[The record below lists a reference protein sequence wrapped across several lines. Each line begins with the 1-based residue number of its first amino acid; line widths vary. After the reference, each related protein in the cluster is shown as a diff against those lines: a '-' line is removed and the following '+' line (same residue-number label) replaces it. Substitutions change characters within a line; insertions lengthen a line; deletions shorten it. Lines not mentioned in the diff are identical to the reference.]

1 MGAEKFSR
9 YEIREELGQGGMA
22 TVYRAYDPLFERE
35 VALKILKQERLN
47 DVQVRERFER
57 ETKII
62 AKLEHAAI
70 VPVYDVGRSDNDQLF
85 FVMRY
90 MAGGSLAD
98 RIQNGSLSL
107 LDAAGILQ
115 RLGAALDYAHAKGII
130 HRDLKPGNILFDEYD
145 NAYISDFGIA
155 KLAQASTRITNS
167 GIIGTPTHMSPE
179 QAQGEEVDG
188 RSDIYSLGVILFE
201 MLSGHTPFEATTP
214 LGMALKH
221 AIEPPPHILD
231 VNPNLPAG
239 VEGVI
244 KKVLEKERKQRYG
257 SGTDFA
263 NAFIGTLAQPLTS
276 DANLITLPPS
286 SGHLNDEV
294 VVLPR
299 PIGARKRQP
308 ISGRWMFGGF
318 IALALAAFVIWR
330 SPIFAAS
337 VTATPQPATVTVAS
351 STSTSLPTE
360 TATPV
365 PTETVIP
372 TMPVDPGIGG
382 ANKIALTAN
391 NDIYIMDMDG
401 GHIRQLT
408 NTNKPKFDLQW
419 LPGGN
424 ELLYGEANCVYKINF
439 ETAQGTAEKVA
450 CFKDP
455 KFEGFRVSPDGK
467 QVAISIERRL
477 LVLPFDLKTLSTIS
491 SAFELQSLEDLC
503 FDYVDVAVKGARW
516 SADGQS
522 LAVLYQSVVR
532 QRIGDT
538 IRVLAMDMERCQKS
552 DPLIMDEFPGKRF
565 TPDGYERYPILPS
578 YDWDG
583 NQRFLFNSF
592 KRNVGY
598 GDLYLYDLSKA
609 VASKVDPI
617 DGVCCYGN
625 AAFSPDGTYILLAFQ
640 DVRRGADSETQLY
653 YVPTDQIGAGEKF
666 TPIKLPIQF
675 FPDLR
680 ENIQLA
686 LRPSV
691 P

>member
-1 MGAEKFSR
+1 MGDEKFSR
-9 YEIREELGQGGMA
+9 YVIKEELGQGGMA

-35 VALKILKQERLN
+35 VALKILKQDRLN

-90 MAGGSLAD
+90 MAGRSLGD

-107 LDAAGILQ
+107 LDAANILQ

-155 KLAQASTRITNS
+155 KLAQASTKITSS

-188 RSDIYSLGVILFE
+188 RSDVYSLGVILFE

-221 AIEPPPHILD
+221 AIEPPPRILD

-239 VEGVI
+239 VEAVI
-244 KKVLEKERKQRYG
+244 KKVLEKERERRYS
-257 SGTDFA
+257 SGTEFA
-263 NAFIGTLAQPLTS
+263 NAFTGTLAQPLTS
-276 DANLITLPPS
+276 EANLVTLPPS
-286 SGHLNDEV
+286 QVHSDDEV

-299 PIGARKRQP
+299 AVGGRKRQFL
-308 ISGRWMFGGF
+308 SQRWMFGGL

-337 VTATPQPATVTVAS
+337 VTVTPQPATVTVAL
-351 STSTSLPTE
+351 STPTTLPA
-360 TATPV
+360 ATDTPI
-365 PTETVIP
+365 PTETVPPPI
-372 TMPVDPGIGG
+372 PVDPGIGG

-391 NDIYIMDMDG
+391 DDIYIMDMDG
-401 GHIRQLT
+401 SHIRQLT

-419 LPGGN
+419 LPGGS
-424 ELLYGEANCVYKINF
+424 ELLYGEANCVYKINV
-439 ETAQGTAEKVA
+439 ETAQAAEEVA
-450 CFKDP
+450 CFTDP
-455 KFEGFRVSPDGK
+455 KFDGFRVSPNGK

-477 LVLPFDLKTLSTIS
+477 LVFPFDLKTLSTIS

-503 FDYVDVAVKGARW
+503 FDYADVAVKGARW
-516 SADGQS
+516 SSDGQS
-522 LAVLYQSVVR
+522 LAVLYQSVVH

-538 IRVLAMDMERCQKS
+538 IRVLAMDMQRCQKV

-565 TPDGYERYPILPS
+565 IPEGYERYPILPS

-583 NQRFLFNSF
+583 GQRILFNSF

-598 GDLYLYDLSKA
+598 GELYLYDLSKLT
-609 VASKVDPI
+609 ASKIDPI
-617 DGVCCYGN
+617 DGVCCYGS

-653 YVPTDQIGAGEKF
+653 YVPTDQIGVGEKF
-666 TPIKLPIQF
+666 TPLKLPIQF

-686 LRPSV
+686 LRSSV

>member
-1 MGAEKFSR
+1 MGEEKFSR
-9 YEIREELGQGGMA
+9 YEIKEELGQGGMA

-35 VALKILKQERLN
+35 VALKILKQDRLN
-47 DVQVRERFER
+47 DVQLRERFER

-62 AKLEHAAI
+62 ARLEHAAI
-70 VPVYDVGRSDNDQLF
+70 VPVYDVGRSDNNQLF

-107 LDAAGILQ
+107 FDAANIIQ

-155 KLAQASTRITNS
+155 KLAQASTKITSS

-221 AIEPPPHILD
+221 AIEPPPRILD
-231 VNPNLPAG
+231 VNPDLPAG
-239 VEGVI
+239 VEAVI
-244 KKVLEKERKQRYG
+244 KKVLEKERERRYA
-257 SGTDFA
+257 SGTEFA
-263 NAFIGTLAQPLTS
+263 NAFIGTLTQPLTS
-276 DANLITLPPS
+276 EANLVHLPPS
-286 SGHLNDEV
+286 QLHQDDEV
-294 VVLPR
+294 VILPR
-299 PIGARKRQP
+299 PGVTRKRQP
-308 ISGRWMFGGF
+308 LRWMFGGF
-318 IALALAAFVIWR
+318 IVLALTAFVIWR

-337 VTATPQPATVTVAS
+337 VTATPPSATVTLAP
-351 STSTSLPTE
+351 STPTSLSTPTDTPIPTE
-360 TATPV
+360 TITAP
-365 PTETVIP
+365 I
-372 TMPVDPGIGG
+372 PVDPGIGG

-391 NDIYIMDMDG
+391 DDIYIMDMDG
-401 GHIRQLT
+401 SHIRQLT

-419 LPGGN
+419 LPSGN
-424 ELLYGEANCVYKINF
+424 ELLYGEANCVYKINV
-439 ETAQGTAEKVA
+439 EAAQAAEEVA
-450 CFKDP
+450 CFTDP
-455 KFEGFRVSPDGK
+455 KFDGFRVSPDGK

-477 LVLPFDLKTLSTIS
+477 LVLPFDPKMLSTIS
-491 SAFELQSLEDLC
+491 SAFELQSSEDLC
-503 FDYVDVAVKGARW
+503 FDYADVAVKGAHW

-522 LAVLYQSVVR
+522 LAVLYQSVVH

-538 IRVLAMDMERCQKS
+538 IRVLAMDMERCQKV

-598 GDLYLYDLSKA
+598 GELYLYDLSKSA
-609 VASKVDPI
+609 ASKIDPI
-617 DGVCCYGN
+617 DGVCCYGS

-640 DVRRGADSETQLY
+640 DVRRGAESETQLY
-653 YVPTDQIGAGEKF
+653 YVPIDQIGVGAKF
-666 TPIKLPIQF
+666 TSIKLPIQF

-686 LRPSV
+686 LRPSA

>member
-1 MGAEKFSR
+1 MGEEKFSR
-9 YEIREELGQGGMA
+9 YELKEELGQGGMA

-107 LDAAGILQ
+107 LDAANILQ
-115 RLGAALDYAHAKGII
+115 RLGGALDYAHAKGII
-130 HRDLKPGNILFDEYD
+130 HRDLKPGNILFDEYE

-155 KLAQASTRITNS
+155 KLAQASTKITNS

-221 AIEPPPHILD
+221 AIEPPPRILD

-239 VEGVI
+239 VDAVI
-244 KKVLEKERKQRYG
+244 KKVLEKERDRRYR
-257 SGTDFA
+257 SGTEFA
-263 NAFIGTLAQPLTS
+263 NAFLGTLAQPLTS
-276 DANLITLPPS
+276 DANLVTLPPS
-286 SGHLNDEV
+286 QVQQDEEV
-294 VVLPR
+294 IVLPR
-299 PIGARKRQP
+299 PDVAPKHQP
-308 ISGRWMFGGF
+308 LHQRWMFGGF
-318 IALALAAFVIWR
+318 IALALTAFVVWR
-330 SPIFAAS
+330 SPLFAAS
-337 VTATPQPATVTVAS
+337 VTATPPPATVTLAP
-351 STSTSLPTE
+351 STPTVLPPVTD
-360 TATPV
+360 TQTPTKTMT
-365 PTETVIP
+365 PTIS
-372 TMPVDPGIGG
+372 VDPGIGG

-391 NDIYIMDMDG
+391 DDIYVMDLDG
-401 GHIRQLT
+401 SHIRQLT

-419 LPGGN
+419 LPDGN
-424 ELLYGEANCVYKINF
+424 ELLYGEANCIYKINF
-439 ETAQGTAEKVA
+439 EAAPETADEVA

-467 QVAISIERRL
+467 QIAISIERRL

-503 FDYVDVAVKGARW
+503 LDYADVAVKRVRW

-532 QRIGDT
+532 QRLGDT
-538 IRVLAMDMERCQKS
+538 IRVLAMDMERCQKV

-598 GDLYLYDLSKA
+598 GELYLYDISKSA
-609 VASKVDPI
+609 VSRIDPI
-617 DGVCCYGN
+617 GGVCCYGST
-625 AAFSPDGTYILLAFQ
+625 AFSPDGTYILLAFQ
-640 DVRRGADSETQLY
+640 DVRRGAESETQLY
-653 YVPTDQIGAGEKF
+653 YVPADQIEMGTKF

-680 ENIQLA
+680 EDIQLA
-686 LRPSV
+686 LRPAI